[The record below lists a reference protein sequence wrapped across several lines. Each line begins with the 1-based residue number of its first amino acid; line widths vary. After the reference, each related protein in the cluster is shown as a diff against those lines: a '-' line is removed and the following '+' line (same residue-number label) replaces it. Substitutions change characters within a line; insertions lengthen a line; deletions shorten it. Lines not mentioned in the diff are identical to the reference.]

1 MISKRKILLIT
12 GGITIVV
19 ILIFVISIKFI
30 RELRIRESIEI
41 GSDYLNEENYKE
53 AIIEFEK
60 VINIDERNTSI
71 KNILN
76 ILYEYK
82 SIDDL
87 INANDYEKALEFIK
101 RVEENEDSEL
111 INNLIV
117 NAKERI
123 EDNYDKIIENKKE
136 YLDGYWAGDKFI
148 MQFKKDEDS
157 FLIFSLIDDS
167 NIDIYYNTITNFNYN
182 YNEEVIE
189 IESAESLISE
199 YSKLV

>member
-12 GGITIVV
+12 GVSTIVV

-30 RELRIRESIEI
+30 RELRIRESIEL
-41 GSDYLNEENYKE
+41 GSKYLNEENYKE

-123 EDNYDKIIENKKE
+123 EENQE
-136 YLDGYWAGDKFI
+136 
-148 MQFKKDEDS
+148 
-157 FLIFSLIDDS
+157 
-167 NIDIYYNTITNFNYN
+167 
-182 YNEEVIE
+182 
-189 IESAESLISE
+189 
-199 YSKLV
+199 